1 MSIFKIKFYFEI
13 LPRLYISLV
22 IQQLTSKFKIL
33 SEKNEKLTGLLST
46 LIFEL
51 NEINSNNIMDGR
63 PRFPIKSFIHFMK
76 KMEILKECHC
86 LY

>member
-13 LPRLYISLV
+13 PPQLYISLV

-63 PRFPIKSFIHFMK
+63 PCFR
-76 KMEILKECHC
+76 
-86 LY
+86 